1 MSAEKAL
8 LSVREVVE
16 LFGDQKA
23 VSSFY
28 IEFRRRLE
36 ALKLVEA
43 YCNPGSMVLDIG
55 VQLSIISCVLR
66 KMGCDVIAF
75 DVYAEPYKCTTLVV
89 LLAGERGERLPR
101 TKVLFILGF
110 IKRLLGWPS
119 NRCYIKG
126 NFKAML
132 I

>member
-36 ALKLVEA
+36 ILKLVEA
-43 YCNPGSMVLDIG
+43 YCNPGSGVLDI
-55 VQLSIISCVLR
+55 VRSFHNLLR
-66 KMGCDVIAF
+66 
-75 DVYAEPYKCTTLVV
+75 P
-89 LLAGERGERLPR
+89 
-101 TKVLFILGF
+101 
-110 IKRLLGWPS
+110 
-119 NRCYIKG
+119 
-126 NFKAML
+126 
-132 I
+132 

>member
-8 LSVREVVE
+8 LSVRETVK
-16 LFGDQKA
+16 LFEDQKA
-23 VSSFY
+23 VHSFY

-36 ALKLVEA
+36 VLKLVEA
-43 YCNPGSMVLDIG
+43 HCNPGSTVLDIG
-55 VQLSIISCVLR
+55 AQLFIVSCALR

-75 DVYAEPYKCTTLVV
+75 DVYAEPYKCTLVA
-89 LLAGERGERLPR
+89 LLAGERGERPPR

-110 IKRLLGWPS
+110 IKRLLSWPS